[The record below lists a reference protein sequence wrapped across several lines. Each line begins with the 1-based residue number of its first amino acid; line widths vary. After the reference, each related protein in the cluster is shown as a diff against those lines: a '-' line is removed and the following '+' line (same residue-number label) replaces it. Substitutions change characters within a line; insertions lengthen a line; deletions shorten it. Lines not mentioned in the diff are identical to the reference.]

1 MRRCSFGITL
11 LLLLLMASCG
21 NKPSTSRS
29 GLKAQ
34 NFQTVVD
41 GKTTNLYILS
51 NKNGM
56 EVCITNYGG
65 RIVSMMVP
73 DRKGKLQDVVL
84 GFDSIGSY
92 LRFPSNLG
100 AVVGRYAEGIHSK
113 KMNYHPVKDPTDVD
127 SENKSHGFQNKVFD
141 AQQFGNKK
149 LVLTYISKDGE
160 EGFPGNLICSIT
172 YKLTDDN
179 SLDISFDA
187 GTDRSTKVNL
197 SSYIYFNLSG
207 DPSLPCTDEQL
218 IIHAKNFLPINSEK
232 VSSDKITKAIGT
244 PMNFHKPTV
253 IDKNIH
259 EGWYEQ
265 LKNGDGFNHY
275 YLLSTKGD
283 INKVSAS
290 LVSKRSGIMMS
301 IFTTEPTIFFYSGNL
316 LDGTMFGKKHITY
329 NQHAGLVLAPQK
341 YPDIPNPPSHWPA
354 KMLKPGQR
362 YQWHTIYQFSTVDK

>member
-1 MRRCSFGITL
+1 M
-11 LLLLLMASCG
+11 
-21 NKPSTSRS
+21 
-29 GLKAQ
+29 
-34 NFQTVVD
+34 D

-160 EGFPGNLICSIT
+160 CSKANCT
-172 YKLTDDN
+172 
-179 SLDISFDA
+179 
-187 GTDRSTKVNL
+187 RSTA
-197 SSYIYFNLSG
+197 SSRFMRKRVMLGSVTVSG
-207 DPSLPCTDEQL
+207 SPTLADAVDEQRDDAAAQGA
-218 IIHAKNFLPINSEK
+218 HDVA
-232 VSSDKITKAIGT
+232 VAGAAD
-244 PMNFHKPTV
+244 
-253 IDKNIH
+253 
-259 EGWYEQ
+259 GWC
-265 LKNGDGFNHY
+265 GRRCG
-275 YLLSTKGD
+275 
-283 INKVSAS
+283 
-290 LVSKRSGIMMS
+290 R
-301 IFTTEPTIFFYSGNL
+301 
-316 LDGTMFGKKHITY
+316 
-329 NQHAGLVLAPQK
+329 
-341 YPDIPNPPSHWPA
+341 W
-354 KMLKPGQR
+354 R
-362 YQWHTIYQFSTVDK
+362 R